1 MSFWDL
7 SDGGT
12 ATETG
17 TEFDGGGGGFEII
30 PDKSSVLAIIDEA
43 AWDEDRSGNE
53 IIKLRW
59 SVVKPEQYAN
69 AKVFQKLYVTDLDTN
84 PKTKNPQQKRD
95 KARKMLGAID
105 ANCGGKLGRKS
116 GKPSDEDLAM
126 ALLNKPCVIRVHVW
140 EMEGDNGPMS
150 GNWVAAVSPKNA
162 EVKLGDGPAPAKA
175 KNGGPAR
182 PVGEKGWTIEDDLE
196 DEIPF

>member
-7 SDGGT
+7 SDGGS

-17 TEFDGGGGGFEII
+17 AEFDGGGGGFEII

-69 AKVFQKLYVTDLDTN
+69 TKVFHKLYVTDLDDSN
-84 PKTKNPQQKRD
+84 KKPEAKRD
-95 KARKMLGAID
+95 KARKMLAAID
-105 ANCGGKLGRKS
+105 ANAGGKLGRKA

-126 ALLNKPCVIRVHVW
+126 ALMNKPMVIRVHVW
-140 EMEGDNGPMS
+140 EMDGDNGPMS
-150 GNWVAAVSPKNA
+150 GNWVASVSPKNA
-162 EVKLGDGPAPAKA
+162 ELKIGTSATPSRPASSTAARSAAGGGWELPA
-175 KNGGPAR
+175 
-182 PVGEKGWTIEDDLE
+182 EDLD
-196 DEIPF
+196 DDIPF